1 MKRYDYNFTTTEGV
15 ETISAKGK
23 GLKKAVKEFG
33 KPFVSVQYVNK
44 NNKCLVHWAV
54 NNGS

>member
-1 MKRYDYNFTTTEGV
+1 MKLYEYNFTTTEGV

-33 KPFVSVQYVNK
+33 RPFVSVQYVNK
-44 NNKCLVHWAV
+44 NNKCLVHWGV

>member
-1 MKRYDYNFTTTEGV
+1 MKRYEYNFTTTEGV

-33 KPFVSVQYVNK
+33 RPFVSVQYI
-44 NNKCLVHWAV
+44 HWAV